1 MAKNQQIIRTKT
13 KNRRKNE
20 TEKIIMNPA
29 DRKVKIYFET
39 ATYEVRN
46 NKRQIYFLHLI
57 KSN

>member
-1 MAKNQQIIRTKT
+1 MAKNQQIIRTET

-20 TEKIIMNPA
+20 IIMNPA